1 MKIVFMG
8 TPDIAVGTLES
19 LYNLNY
25 DIQLVITREDKPKGR
40 GKELSITPVKE
51 FALSKGLKIYQPNKL
66 RGNDEA
72 ISILKDLA
80 PDFFVVVAYGRILP
94 KEILDIPKIAPVN
107 LHFSLLPKYRGA
119 APVNWAI
126 FNGEIETGVSTM
138 LMDEG
143 MDTGDILLQEK
154 ILVGNKTSH
163 DISNE
168 LAIIGAELTVKT
180 LDDFNNLVSIKQ
192 DDSNTTLAPIIK
204 KEDGI
209 INWNRNAVDI
219 ERQIRAFYGWPSAY
233 SSLNDKMIKISKAV
247 VVTDILSNGRVGEI
261 IDIDKNS
268 FTVGTND
275 YGLKIL
281 NLQPEGKK
289 SMDALSFLS
298 GNKLKLG
305 DRFVQ

>member
-261 IDIDKNS
+261 INIDKNS

-305 DRFVQ
+305 DRFV

>member
-247 VVTDILSNGRVGEI
+247 VVTDILSNGRVGEVI
-261 IDIDKNS
+261 NIDKNS

>member
-8 TPDIAVGTLES
+8 TPDIAVNTLER
-19 LYNLNY
+19 LYDLNY
-25 DIQLVITREDKPKGR
+25 DIALVITREDKPKGR
-40 GKELSITPVKE
+40 GKELSITPIKE

-72 ISILKDLA
+72 VSILKDIA

-126 FNGEIETGVSTM
+126 FNGETETGVSTM

-143 MDTGDILLQEK
+143 MDTGDILLEKK
-154 ILVGNKTSH
+154 ILVGDKTSH

-180 LDDFNNLVSIKQ
+180 LNDFNNLVSIKQ
-192 DDSNTTLAPIIK
+192 DDNNVTLAPIIK

-209 INWNRNAVDI
+209 INWSRNAVDI
-219 ERQIRAFYGWPSAY
+219 ERQVRAFYGWPSAY
-233 SSLNDKMIKISKAV
+233 SSLNGKMIKISKA

-281 NLQPEGKK
+281 TLQPEGKK
-289 SMDALSFLS
+289 SMDTLSFLS

>member
-1 MKIVFMG
+1 MKIIFMG
-8 TPDIAVGTLES
+8 TPEIAVGTLES

-25 DIQLVITREDKPKGR
+25 DIPLVITREDKPKGR
-40 GKELSITPVKE
+40 GKELSITPIKE
-51 FALSKGLKIYQPNKL
+51 FAIDKGLKVYQPNKL

-72 ISILKDLA
+72 ISIMKDIA

-94 KEILDIPKIAPVN
+94 KEILEIPKIAPVN

-126 FNGEIETGVSTM
+126 FNGENETGVSTM

-154 ILVGNKTSH
+154 IAIGDKNSH
-163 DISNE
+163 DISYE
-168 LAIIGAELTVKT
+168 LAKIGADLTVKT
-180 LDDFNNLVSIKQ
+180 LSNFNKLVSIKQ
-192 DDSNTTLAPIIK
+192 IDNDSTLAPIIK

-209 INWNRNAVDI
+209 IDWSRNAVDI

-233 SSLNDKMIKISKAV
+233 TSLNSKMIKISKAV
-247 VVTDILSNGRVGEI
+247 VVTDKLSNSRVGEI
-261 IDIDKNS
+261 IDIDRNS
-268 FTVGTND
+268 FTIGTND

-289 SMDALSFLS
+289 SMDTSSFLS
-298 GNKLKLG
+298 GNKLKIG
-305 DRFVQ
+305 DRFV

>member
-8 TPDIAVGTLES
+8 TPEIAVGTLES

-25 DIQLVITREDKPKGR
+25 DIPLVITREDKPKGR
-40 GKELSITPVKE
+40 GRELSITPVKE
-51 FALSKGLKIYQPNKL
+51 FAVSKGLNVYQPNKL
-66 RGNDEA
+66 RGNNEA
-72 ISILKDLA
+72 ISILKDIA

-94 KEILDIPKIAPVN
+94 KEILEIPKIAPVN

-126 FNGEIETGVSTM
+126 FNGEDETGVSTM

-143 MDTGDILLQEK
+143 MDTGDILLQER
-154 ILVGNKTSH
+154 IVVGDKNSH
-163 DISNE
+163 EISYE
-168 LAIIGAELTVKT
+168 LAKIGAVLTVKT
-180 LDDFNNLVSIKQ
+180 LDDFKNLVSIKQ
-192 DDSNTTLAPIIK
+192 IDNNSTLAPIIK

-209 INWNRNAVDI
+209 IDWSRNAVDI
-219 ERQIRAFYGWPSAY
+219 ERQVRAFYGWPSAY
-233 SSLNDKMIKISKAV
+233 SSLNSKMMKISKAV
-247 VVTDILSNGRVGEI
+247 VTDILSKGKVGEI
-261 IDIDKNS
+261 INIDKNS

-289 SMDALSFLS
+289 SMDTSSFLS
-298 GNKLKLG
+298 GNKLKIG
-305 DRFVQ
+305 DRFV

>member
-261 IDIDKNS
+261 INIDKNS

>member
-107 LHFSLLPKYRGA
+107 LHFSILPKYRGA

-247 VVTDILSNGRVGEI
+247 VVTDILSNGRVGEVI
-261 IDIDKNS
+261 NIDKNS

>member
-25 DIQLVITREDKPKGR
+25 DIPLVITREDKPKGR
-40 GKELSITPVKE
+40 GKELAVTPIKE

-72 ISILKDLA
+72 ISILKDIA

-94 KEILDIPKIAPVN
+94 KEILEIPKIAPVN

-119 APVNWAI
+119 APVNWAV
-126 FNGEIETGVSTM
+126 FNGEEETGVSTM

-143 MDTGDILLQEK
+143 MDTGDILLQER
-154 ILVGNKTSH
+154 ILIGDKTSH

-168 LAIIGAELTVKT
+168 LAKIGAELTVKT
-180 LDDFNNLVSIKQ
+180 LNDFKNLVSIKQ
-192 DDSNTTLAPIIK
+192 NDNNSTLAPIIK
-204 KEDGI
+204 KEDGV
-209 INWNRNAVDI
+209 INWSKNAVET
-219 ERQIRAFYGWPSAY
+219 ERQVRAFFGWPSAY
-233 SSLNDKMIKISKAV
+233 SSLNSKMIKISKA

-289 SMDALSFLS
+289 SMDTSSFLS
-298 GNKLKLG
+298 GNKLKIG
-305 DRFVQ
+305 DRFV

>member
-107 LHFSLLPKYRGA
+107 LHFSILPKYRGA

-261 IDIDKNS
+261 INIDKNS

>member
-8 TPDIAVGTLES
+8 TPNIAVGTLES

-168 LAIIGAELTVKT
+168 LAIIGAELTIKT

-247 VVTDILSNGRVGEI
+247 VVTDILSNGRVGEVI
-261 IDIDKNS
+261 NIDKNS

>member
-8 TPDIAVGTLES
+8 TPNIAVGTLES

-261 IDIDKNS
+261 INIDKNS

>member
-168 LAIIGAELTVKT
+168 LAIIGAELTIKT

-261 IDIDKNS
+261 INIDKNS